1 MFFGIRVPP
10 QPDPP
15 DPRMSAPSTS
25 RRPATPASVGPVRPG
40 HALDH
45 AALERYL
52 VGALPGFAPPVAI
65 GQFEG
70 GQSNPT
76 YFLRDASGAAYVLRK
91 KPPGVLLPSAHL
103 VEREHRVLSALAR
116 TDVPV
121 PRTRLLCEDAAIV
134 GTAFYVMDYVEGRIL
149 RDPTLPE
156 VARDERALLY
166 DAMGDVV
173 ARIHKVDLAATGLS
187 DYGKPA
193 NYLARQVARWTQ
205 QYVAA
210 RARPIEPMDWL
221 SSWLTEHVPEEEP
234 ATLTHGDFRIDNLV
248 FHPTEPRVV
257 AVLDWELSTLG
268 NPVADL
274 AYSCL
279 AYYLPT
285 GKGALRGLLGAD
297 LAALGIP
304 TEAEYVAAY
313 ARRTGR
319 ARIAHWEFYLA
330 FGLFR
335 VASIVEGVRA
345 RADKGAGSSASG
357 HEVGRM
363 TELLAAT
370 GKRVAERAT

>member
-1 MFFGIRVPP
+1 MTTAHTPP
-10 QPDPP
+10 
-15 DPRMSAPSTS
+15 
-25 RRPATPASVGPVRPG
+25 SVGPVRPG
-40 HALDH
+40 HDIDR

-52 VGALPGFAPPVAI
+52 TASLPGLATVTEL

-76 YFLRDASGAAYVLRK
+76 FFLRDDAGRGYVLRK

-103 VEREHRVLSALAR
+103 IEREYRVMTALHS

-121 PRTRLLCEDAAIV
+121 PRTFVLCEDPAII
-134 GTAFYVMDYVEGRIL
+134 GTPFYVMDFIDGRVL
-149 RDPTLPE
+149 RDPALPE
-156 VARDERALLY
+156 VARSERAAFY
-166 DAMGDVV
+166 DAMNDAV
-173 ARIHKVDLAATGLS
+173 ARIHKVDVAAVGLS

-193 NYLARQVARWTQ
+193 NYVSRQVTRWTQ

-221 SSWLTEHVPEEEP
+221 SSWLTEHVPPEDP
-234 ATLTHGDFRIDNLV
+234 QPRPTLTHGDFRIDNLV
-248 FHPTEPRVV
+248 FHPTEPRVI

-268 NPVADL
+268 NAIADL

-279 AYYLPT
+279 AYYLPA
-285 GKGALRGLLGAD
+285 GKGLPGLLGSD
-297 LAALGIP
+297 LDALGIP
-304 TEAEYVAAY
+304 REEVYVAAY
-313 ARRTGR
+313 AERLGLAPAAGPT
-319 ARIAHWEFYLA
+319 RIAHWDFYVA

-345 RADKGAGSSASG
+345 RAAKGTGSSASAS
-357 HEVGRM
+357 EVGRM

-370 GKRVAERAT
+370 GMRVAKRAG